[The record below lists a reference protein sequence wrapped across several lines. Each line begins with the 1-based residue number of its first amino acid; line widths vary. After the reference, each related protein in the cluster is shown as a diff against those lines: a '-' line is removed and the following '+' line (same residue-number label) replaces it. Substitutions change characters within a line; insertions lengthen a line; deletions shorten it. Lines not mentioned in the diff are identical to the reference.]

1 MEKGINTFKNKPILG
16 YFGNNDFESHNGE
29 YKNDPETGLDYW
41 DTSGVKGERILG
53 FIRSD
58 DEVKIV
64 EDENGLSW
72 ICLTCVL
79 WVQYNFKQ
87 VKRLLKDAKRAKEN
101 GGPTKNISVE
111 VDITDY
117 EVLPNKVI
125 KINDFNL
132 VGITILGSRNGIKV
146 EPGIEG
152 AELSVMDV
160 TGNEFF
166 AKQQQALRLAYEK
179 LDGKASE
186 ETKKEGYSQVNEVEN
201 KEQLNAESTL
211 EAEAEKTNFEAEP
224 AVCPECG
231 QEPCTCA
238 KAEDK
243 PEDCAK
249 DDCKME
255 EDKSTED
262 GDAKTEDECKMSK
275 GDSEN
280 DDDDE
285 DDEDDAEDKEKNCK
299 MSSEEQPQE
308 ATPAEE
314 NSEPEKF
321 NLQGDATVIYDLSY
335 VLRSYTDMVSGL
347 ESSVNYYSNYIDE
360 DFVAKKDTV
369 IAFLSRMRNCAAE
382 CVQETTSMIADLA
395 SGLTDEK
402 KMYEKEISQY
412 TLKSLFEQFK
422 DVVAE
427 RDGLKAEFS
436 KIERQEFLNQAQEII
451 NSVSDLEE
459 EKGKEFY
466 SKCENGEINSI
477 DDLKSKVAIEVTFSK
492 KKDPQPKVVESYS
505 APINEPAVDSFMKK
519 EEKKVKKNQWEA
531 LNDYIKN

>member
-1 MEKGINTFKNKPILG
+1 M
-16 YFGNNDFESHNGE
+16 
-29 YKNDPETGLDYW
+29 
-41 DTSGVKGERILG
+41 
-53 FIRSD
+53 
-58 DEVKIV
+58 
-64 EDENGLSW
+64 SW

-132 VGITILGSRNGIKV
+132 VGITILGSRNGIKI

-179 LDGKASE
+179 LDNTANE

-201 KEQLNAESTL
+201 KEQLNAESTPEV
-211 EAEAEKTNFEAEP
+211 EATKDNFEAETT
-224 AVCPECG
+224 VCPECG
-231 QEPCTCA
+231 QDPCVCS
-238 KAEDK
+238 KEEQKEEQVEDN
-243 PEDCAK
+243 
-249 DDCKME
+249 CKME
-255 EDKSTED
+255 KEESTE
-262 GDAKTEDECKMSK
+262 GCEAKTEEECKMSE
-275 GDSEN
+275 DESEE
-280 DDDDE
+280 DE
-285 DDEDDAEDKEKNCK
+285 DEEDEAEDKNCK

-308 ATPAEE
+308 ETPVEE

-321 NLQGDATVIYDLSY
+321 NLQGDTTVIYDLTY
-335 VLRSYTDMVSGL
+335 VLRSFTDLVSGL
-347 ESSVNYYSNYIDE
+347 ESTVNYYSNYVDE
-360 DFVAKKDTV
+360 EFVSKKDTV
-369 IAFLSRMRNCAAE
+369 LAFTTRMRNCATE
-382 CVQETTSMIADLA
+382 CLQETAAMISDIANE
-395 SGLTDEK
+395 LTDEK
-402 KMYEKEISQY
+402 KMYEQEISQY

-422 DVVAE
+422 EVKAE
-427 RDGLKAEFS
+427 RDNLKGEFE
-436 KIERQEFLNQAQEII
+436 KIERQEFLNEAQEII
-451 NSVSDLEE
+451 NSVSELEE

-466 SKCENGEINSI
+466 SKCESGEINSI
-477 DDLKSKVAIEVTFSK
+477 DDLKTKVAVEVTFSK

-505 APINEPAVDSFMKK
+505 APVNEPSVDFVKK
-519 EEKKVKKNQWEA
+519 EDKKTRKNQWEA
-531 LNDYIKN
+531 LNDYIKK

>member
-1 MEKGINTFKNKPILG
+1 MEKGIETFKNKPILG

-41 DTSGVKGERILG
+41 DTSGTKGERILG
-53 FIRSD
+53 FIRSE

-87 VKRLLKDAKRAKEN
+87 VKRLLKDARRAKEN

-132 VGITILGSRNGIKV
+132 VGITILGSRNGIKI

-166 AKQQQALRLAYEK
+166 AQQQQALRLAYEK
-179 LDGKASE
+179 LGGKANE

-201 KEQLNAESTL
+201 KEQLNAESTP
-211 EAEAEKTNFEAEP
+211 EVEAEKVEFEAEP

-231 QEPCTCA
+231 QDPCVCE
-238 KAEDK
+238 KADDAADDKTEDN
-243 PEDCAK
+243 
-249 DDCKME
+249 CKME

-262 GDAKTEDECKMSK
+262 EETKTEEECKMSTDK
-275 GDSEN
+275 SNDEEEEEDSE
-280 DDDDE
+280 
-285 DDEDDAEDKEKNCK
+285 EKNCK
-299 MSSEEQPQE
+299 MSSEDQPQE
-308 ATPAEE
+308 ETPAEE

-321 NLQGDATVIYDLSY
+321 NLQGDATVIYDLTY
-335 VLRSYTDMVSGL
+335 VLRSFTDLVGGL
-347 ESSVNYYSNYIDE
+347 DSTVNYYSNYVDE
-360 DFVAKKDTV
+360 EFVSKKDTV
-369 IAFLSRMRNCAAE
+369 ISFATRMRNCAAE
-382 CVQETTSMIADLA
+382 CLQETTAMIADLA
-395 SGLTDEK
+395 NGLTDER
-402 KMYEKEISQY
+402 KMYEQEISQY
-412 TLKSLFEQFK
+412 TLKTLFEQFK
-422 DVVAE
+422 EIKAE
-427 RDGLKAEFS
+427 RDELKSEFG
-436 KIERQEFLNQAQEII
+436 KIERQEFLNAAQEII
-451 NSVSDLEE
+451 NSVSELEE

-477 DDLKSKVAIEVTFSK
+477 DDLKAKVAVEVTFSK
-492 KKDPQPKVVESYS
+492 KTNPQPKVVESYS
-505 APINEPAVDSFMKK
+505 APINEPSTDSFNKK
-519 EEKKVKKNQWEA
+519 EEKKGKKSQWEA
-531 LNDYIKN
+531 LNDYIKR